1 MPNKTTNARP
11 NKQQLANARQLLR
24 YLSPHKWKF
33 GAGMTFLFLSSS
45 TTLAFPLLLGR
56 LFDTNTNRDIHQLAW
71 ILLGIFAMN
80 AVFSFFRIVLFEQVA
95 QRSLAAIR
103 IDVYK
108 HIIALPMSFFS
119 VRRVGELNSR
129 ISSDVSQLQSTFT
142 STLAEFLRQIITI
155 TGGVILLFTIS
166 GKLTLFMLGIV
177 PVISVIAVFFGRF
190 IRRLS
195 KQTQEEVAAA
205 NTVSEETLQ
214 GIANVKAYTNEVFES
229 QRYSEN
235 VQRVAATAI
244 RTALYRGSFVSFII
258 FGLFGAIVG
267 VIWYGLVLRG
277 EGLISDGALF
287 SFVLYTVF
295 VGASIGGIAELY
307 TQIIKALGATDNL
320 MELMQEVPEEIS
332 WTDTTDTFRL
342 SGHIR
347 FEKVQFEYPSR
358 PDIPVLRNLSFEVQP
373 GEKVALVGASGAG
386 KSTIVGILLGFY
398 RPISGAVLLDG
409 QDYNDISLTDM
420 RRHMALVPQEVLLF
434 GGSIGENIAYGKPGA
449 SASEIKEA
457 ARKANALEFIEKFPE
472 GMQTVVGERGVQLS
486 GGQRQR
492 IAIARAILRNP
503 SILILDEATSSL
515 DSASEKLVQEAI
527 DKLMEGRTGIVVAH
541 RLSTIRNADK
551 ILVMDNGQ
559 LAESGTHS
567 ELLAKKDG
575 VYARLLQ
582 TQEIAVTLD
591 N

>member
-1 MPNKTTNARP
+1 MPNKTTTARP

-56 LFDTNTNRDIHQLAW
+56 LFDTNTNRDIHQLGW

-567 ELLAKKDG
+567 ELIAKKDG

-582 TQEIAVTLD
+582 TQDIAVTLG